1 MKKILYNGNVYRV
14 RYVRSGADAPAA
26 RIKSCRKCAFAND
39 GRGCR
44 SNAHC
49 TDYYK
54 LNRNGRITHFSYYQR
69 VNPYSPWPDIAIG
82 LVGLAI
88 AFLLGLICSK

>member
-14 RYVRSGADAPAA
+14 RYVRRGVDAPAA
-26 RIKSCRKCAFAND
+26 RIKACNKCAFAED
-39 GRGCR
+39 SRGCWN
-44 SNAHC
+44 NAHC

-54 LNRNGRITHFSYYQR
+54 RNRDGLITHFSYYQQ
-69 VNPYSPWPDIAIG
+69 VNPYSPWPDIVIG

-88 AFLLGLICSK
+88 AVLLGLICSK